1 MTQTMLNA
9 VVKDTIVTAIKVSAP
24 ILIVVLVLGLII
36 SIFQATTQIQEQ
48 TLTFVPKIIAAAVV
62 GIFLGSWML
71 ETIMSFTTRIF
82 DLITKITT

>member
-1 MTQTMLNA
+1 MTQIMLNA
-9 VVKDTIVTAIKVSAP
+9 IVKDTIITAAKVAAP
-24 ILIVVLVLGLII
+24 ILIVVMVLGLII
-36 SIFQATTQIQEQ
+36 SVIQATTQIQEQ
-48 TLTFVPKIIAAAVV
+48 TLTFVPKLIAAAAV

>member
-9 VVKDTIVTAIKVSAP
+9 VVKDTIITAAKVSAP
-24 ILIVVLVLGLII
+24 ILIVVLVLGLAI

-48 TLTFVPKIIAAAVV
+48 TLTFVPKLIATAVV

-71 ETIMSFTTRIF
+71 QTIMSFTNRIF
-82 DLITKITT
+82 DLISKITT

>member
-1 MTQTMLNA
+1 MTQAMLNA
-9 VVKDTIVTAIKVSAP
+9 IIKDTIVTAAKVSAP

-48 TLTFVPKIIAAAVV
+48 TLTFVPKLIAAAVV

-71 ETIMSFTTRIF
+71 QTIMSFTNRIF
-82 DLITKITT
+82 ELISKVVT